1 MDFEDP
7 KISRELADLIQNVPF
22 EQRAAFRAFAQKT
35 KTMKAFKAL
44 IDEGLFGSVTR
55 S

>member
-7 KISRELADLIQNVPF
+7 KISRELAILIQDVPF
-22 EQRAAFRAFAQKT
+22 EQRATFRAFAQKS

-44 IDEGLFGSVTR
+44 IEEGLFGSV
-55 S
+55 SAG

>member
-7 KISRELADLIQNVPF
+7 KISRELAILIQDVPF
-22 EQRAAFRAFAQKT
+22 EQRATFRAFAQKT
-35 KTMKAFKAL
+35 KSMKAFKAL
-44 IDEGLFGSVTR
+44 IDEGLFGSVAP

>member
-7 KISRELADLIQNVPF
+7 KISRELALLIQEVPF

-35 KTMKAFKAL
+35 ENMKKFKEL
-44 IDEGLFGSVTR
+44 IDSGLFGSV
-55 S
+55 

>member
-1 MDFEDP
+1 MNFEDP
-7 KISRELADLIQNVPF
+7 KISRELAALIQDVPF

-44 IDEGLFGSVTR
+44 IDEGLFGSV
-55 S
+55 SAS